1 MDNER
6 LEKMRLSN
14 TLRKSVLLTNR
25 ETGKTQVFSSK
36 TDAGIYLGISRV
48 SVSKCLLNN
57 MPYKGY
63 TISKAPSKDNDVAEL
78 SSTFS
83 FIKQQPVRLTNKL
96 TGISKEFSSMVD
108 AAKFLDISRARLW
121 YFLSNLSNIENDTLK
136 GYTIFKI
143 MDTQVKVNRKSV
155 SIEVTDIYTKEVK
168 IYPSLTLAAEALD
181 VARSC
186 LSGYFAKKRTKPYK
200 NKYNLKLV

>member
-181 VARSC
+181 VARSS